1 MIDRSKQIT
10 LLWNSLVLPNY
21 TESFTEIKTNNFQYR
36 ENSYM
41 DDYKYFIKPT
51 ITCVSKYSKE
61 YLNEHFS
68 PGRDRTFDESSVY
81 FQYGVLLNFE
91 GKNVIEFQQDLLGD
105 RILRFIGLNE
115 SEVYFSTV
123 KWELEFPDIY

>member
-21 TESFTEIKTNNFQYR
+21 TESFTEIKTNDFKYR
-36 ENSYM
+36 ENSYLRNHE
-41 DDYKYFIKPT
+41 YFIKPT
-51 ITCVSKYSKE
+51 ITCVSKYSKD

-68 PGRDRTFDESSVY
+68 FGRHQTFDESSIYV
-81 FQYGVLLNFE
+81 QYGVLLDFE
-91 GKNVIEFQQDLLGD
+91 GKKLIDFSQELLGD
-105 RILRFIGLNE
+105 RILRFIGLKE

>member
-41 DDYKYFIKPT
+41 DDYEYFIKPT
-51 ITCVSKYSKE
+51 ITCVSKGSKE

-68 PGRDRTFDESSVY
+68 LEETEHSMNL
-81 FQYGVLLNFE
+81 Q
-91 GKNVIEFQQDLLGD
+91 
-105 RILRFIGLNE
+105 FI
-115 SEVYFSTV
+115 FSMV
-123 KWELEFPDIY
+123 FC